1 MTSRRILWMTLLLG
15 AVLALAPSLLRQPA
29 ALTHAAQTAMIQ
41 VLDGATVVPN
51 SGSVPGLPIDFPP
64 TTPGVPVVKDFTVN
78 NLGTAD
84 LFMANLLPPPG
95 FSAEFVSSGTSAS
108 VPPSA
113 SITLRVTCLAAAPGT
128 YDGLVSFNT
137 TDPGNVTFTFTIR
150 CVVAVI
156 APPAIAVS
164 ANSTPVLNGQIA
176 PVEFSPTFINTPV
189 NLTVTLTNTGAQPL
203 NVSNLSVTGGV
214 FSGSFSSSAPSI
226 TIPPNASSSLS
237 LQCLSAIGG
246 TFDGAVTF
254 TTNDPANPTFT
265 FPIRCAVSGAGP
277 DIEVLL
283 GSTLITNN
291 QPTPV
296 DLGATATGSI
306 LQRQLTIRNIGSANL
321 DLTGLVIAPA
331 DLFQGNFSAA
341 TVPPSQ
347 SITLTLACFSQIS
360 GTFTGTVTFQSND
373 PDESPFSFFI
383 RCTFEFQ
390 TATPTPDI
398 SATPTPTSTSTS
410 TPTTTRTVTRTPIP
424 TVILPTSFLTLVSP
438 TPSLVPTFTP
448 FPTFVFTPFQRTP
461 LPAPACARQAP
472 GIPRTGVIVLAN
484 RDGVNVRTLPAIGA
498 PVIGFVNAGYTAEA
512 EARSGDRQW
521 VRVQL
526 GPGQEGWIGL
536 AVLTVLEG
544 SIESLPVADP
554 RTIPY
559 GGWEA
564 PRAGLSEATSPI
576 TGRLAQS
583 GLRVR
588 SGPSTNYAILANAP
602 RYSIMP
608 IVGRTDDNRW
618 VQVIFEGTLGWAAAE
633 FFEFSSA
640 DVFNLPIDGICAD
653 AVPISDTGD
662 IDFFD
667 TLRLLLAR
675 LDLAQPSLDAIRSIW
690 TNVVLGRVAQ
700 CGSYP
705 IRPTDYNIPQALL
718 AAYFDR
724 LSSIGNDFNTAM
736 GALRAAIEL
745 LIQACQFPQPS
756 AGSVGQATVQ
766 QALDAVNL
774 ADSLFASLRRRIAE
788 LLPPDEIGEDE
799 CLFVYRGS
807 AAVVKRL
814 DVGQPRNAQITTRP
828 PRYVVGFCFDAPA
841 GQSFRVELLR
851 LSGNAAPRITISSFD
866 NPTDFIA
873 QQTVRDT
880 QEYASVQPIL
890 IPRDGRYLVLVSDLN
905 LASRIGS
912 GDFVILLTN
921 ITGIAFAAPS
931 LSLDPQTG
939 QILVDPVPQASIP
952 QQLQQQPGQPGQS
965 VGTCPNITFTCQQL
979 STCNEAI
986 ACLLAGNTTL
996 DGDADGVPCENL
1008 CAGRPRPTFDPNQ

>member
-1 MTSRRILWMTLLLG
+1 MTSRRILWIALLVG

-29 ALTHAAQTAMIQ
+29 ALTYAAQTAMIQ
-41 VLDGATVVPN
+41 VLDGAIVVPN
-51 SGSVPGLPIDFPP
+51 SGGVPGLPIDFPS
-64 TTPGVPVVKDFTVN
+64 TTPGVPVVKDFTIN
-78 NLGTAD
+78 NMGTAD
-84 LFMANLLPPPG
+84 LFMANLLPPTG
-95 FSAEFVSSGTSAS
+95 FSAEFVGSGTSAS
-108 VPPSA
+108 VTPGNSA
-113 SITLRVTCLAAAPGT
+113 TLRITCLASTPDT
-128 YDGLVSFNT
+128 YEGLVSFNT
-137 TDPGNVTFTFTIR
+137 TDPSNVTFTFTIR
-150 CVVAVI
+150 CVVADV

-164 ANSTPVLNGQIA
+164 ANSTSILNGQLV

-189 NLTVTLTNTGAQPL
+189 NLTVTLTNSGAQPL
-203 NVSNLSVTGGV
+203 NVSGLSVTGGV
-214 FSGSFSSSAPSI
+214 FSGSFNGGASSI
-226 TIPPNASSSLS
+226 TIQPSNSSPLN
-237 LQCLSAIGG
+237 LQCLSATGG
-246 TFDGAVTF
+246 TFDGTVTF
-254 TTNDPANPTFT
+254 TTNDPANTTFT

-283 GSTLITNN
+283 ASTLISNN

-296 DLGATATGSI
+296 SLGTAATGSV
-306 LQRQLTIRNIGSANL
+306 LTRQFTIRNIGTANL
-321 DLTGLVIAPA
+321 DLTGLVIDPA
-331 DLFQGNFSAA
+331 NIFQGNFNGTS
-341 TVPPSQ
+341 VPPLTSV
-347 SITLTLACFSQIS
+347 TLTIACFSQVS
-360 GTFTGTVTFQSND
+360 GTFTGSVTFQSND

-383 RCTFEFQ
+383 QCTFEFQ
-390 TATPTPDI
+390 TPTSTLDVTATATPTTT
-398 SATPTPTSTSTS
+398 A
-410 TPTTTRTVTRTPIP
+410 TTTRTVTRTPIP

-472 GIPRTGVIVLAN
+472 GIPPTGVVVLAN

-512 EARSGDRQW
+512 EARSGDSQW

-559 GGWEA
+559 GGFEA
-564 PRAGLSEATSPI
+564 PRAGLTEATSPV

-602 RYSIMP
+602 RYSVMP
-608 IVGRTDDNRW
+608 VLGRTDDNRW
-618 VQVIFEGTLGWAAAE
+618 VQVNFEGTLGWAATE
-633 FFEFSSA
+633 YFEFSSA

-653 AVPISDTGD
+653 AVPLSDTGD
-662 IDFFD
+662 TDFFD

-690 TNVVLGRVAQ
+690 TNVALGGVAQ
-700 CGSYP
+700 CGNYP
-705 IRPTDYNIPQALL
+705 IRPTDYNIPQSLL

-724 LSSIGNDFNTAM
+724 LSPIGNDFNTAM
-736 GALRAAIEL
+736 GALRGAIEL
-745 LIQACQFPQPS
+745 LIEACQFPQPS

-766 QALDAVNL
+766 QALDAINL

-788 LLPPDEIGEDE
+788 LLPPDQIGEDE

-851 LSGNAAPRITISSFD
+851 LSGNAAPRITISAFD

-873 QQTVRDT
+873 QQNVRAD

-890 IPRDGRYLVLVSDLN
+890 IPRDGRYLVLVSDLG
-905 LASRIGS
+905 LASAIGS

-921 ITGIAFAAPS
+921 VTGVTFAAPS
-931 LSLDPQTG
+931 LSIDPLTG
-939 QILVDPVPQASIP
+939 QILVNPVPQASIP
-952 QQLQQQPGQPGQS
+952 QQFQQQPGQPNAS

-979 STCNEAI
+979 LDCNQAI
-986 ACLLAGNTTL
+986 ACYLAGNTTL
-996 DGDADGVPCENL
+996 DNDADGVPCENL
-1008 CAGRPRPTFDPNQ
+1008 CAEGARPTLDPNQ

>member
-1 MTSRRILWMTLLLG
+1 MTSRRILWIALLVG
-15 AVLALAPSLLRQPA
+15 AVLALAPSLLRQSA
-29 ALTHAAQTAMIQ
+29 AVTYAAQTAMIQ

-51 SGSVPGLPIDFPP
+51 SGGVPGLPIDFPS
-64 TTPGVPVVKDFTVN
+64 TTPGVPVIKDFTVN
-78 NLGTAD
+78 NMGTAD
-84 LFMANLLPPPG
+84 LFMANLLPPAG
-95 FSAEFVSSGTSAS
+95 FSAEFVGSGTSAS
-108 VPPSA
+108 VTPGNSA
-113 SITLRVTCLAAAPGT
+113 TLRITCLAATPDT
-128 YDGLVSFNT
+128 FEGLVTFNT
-137 TDPGNVTFTFTIR
+137 SDPSNLIFTFTIR
-150 CVVAVI
+150 CVVAAV

-164 ANSTPVLNGQIA
+164 ANSTSILNGQIV

-203 NVSNLSVTGGV
+203 NVSSLSVTGGV
-214 FSGSFSSSAPSI
+214 FSGNFNGGAPSV
-226 TIPPNASSSLS
+226 TIPPSSSSPLN
-237 LQCLSAIGG
+237 LQCLSTTGE
-246 TFDGAVTF
+246 TFDGTVTF
-254 TTNDPANPTFT
+254 ATNDPANTTFT
-265 FPIRCAVSGAGP
+265 FPIRCSVSAAGP

-283 GSTLITNN
+283 ASTLITNN
-291 QPTPV
+291 QPAPV
-296 DLGATATGSI
+296 DLGTAATGSV
-306 LQRQLTIRNIGSANL
+306 LQRQLTIRNIGTADLN
-321 DLTGLVIAPA
+321 LTGLVIDPSNI
-331 DLFQGNFSAA
+331 FQGNFSGT
-341 TVPPSQ
+341 TVPPGQ
-347 SITLTLACFSQIS
+347 SVTLNIACFSQIS
-360 GTFTGTVTFQSND
+360 GSFIGTVTFQSND

-390 TATPTPDI
+390 TPTNTPDVTATSTPT
-398 SATPTPTSTSTS
+398 T

-472 GIPRTGVIVLAN
+472 GIPPTGVVVLAN

-512 EARSGDRQW
+512 EARSGDSQW

-564 PRAGLSEATSPI
+564 PRAGLSEATSAV

-583 GLRVR
+583 GLRIR

-602 RYSIMP
+602 RYSVMP

-618 VQVIFEGTLGWAAAE
+618 VQVIFETTLGWAAAE

-653 AVPISDTGD
+653 AVPLSDTGD
-662 IDFFD
+662 ADFFD

-690 TNVVLGRVAQ
+690 TNVALGGVAQ
-700 CGSYP
+700 CGNYP

-724 LSSIGNDFNTAM
+724 LSPIGNDFNTAM

-745 LIQACQFPQPS
+745 LIEACQFPQPS

-766 QALDAVNL
+766 QALDAINL

-788 LLPPDEIGEDE
+788 LLPPDEIGPDE

-873 QQTVRDT
+873 QQTVRDN

-890 IPRDGRYLVLVSDLN
+890 IPRDGRYLVLVSDLG
-905 LASRIGS
+905 LASAIGS

-921 ITGIAFAAPS
+921 VTGVTFAAPS
-931 LSLDPQTG
+931 LSIDPLTG
-939 QILVDPVPQASIP
+939 QILVNPVPQASIP
-952 QQLQQQPGQPGQS
+952 QQFQQQPGQPGQS

-979 STCNEAI
+979 LDCNQAI
-986 ACLLAGNTTL
+986 ACFLAGNTTL
-996 DGDADGVPCENL
+996 DTDADGIPCENL
-1008 CAGRPRPTFDPNQ
+1008 CAEGARPTLDPNQ

>member
-1 MTSRRILWMTLLLG
+1 MTSRRILWIALLVG
-15 AVLALAPSLLRQPA
+15 AVLALAPSLLRPPA
-29 ALTHAAQTAMIQ
+29 AVTYAAQTAMIQ

-51 SGSVPGLPIDFPP
+51 SGGVPGLPIDFPP

-78 NLGTAD
+78 NMGTAD
-84 LFMANLLPPPG
+84 LFMANLLPPTG
-95 FSAEFVSSGTSAS
+95 FSAEFVGSGTSATVS
-108 VPPSA
+108 PGGST
-113 SITLRVTCLAAAPGT
+113 TLRITCLAATPDT
-128 YDGLVSFNT
+128 YEGLVSFNT
-137 TDPGNVTFTFTIR
+137 SDPSNLTFTFTIR
-150 CVVAVI
+150 CVVAAV

-164 ANSTPVLNGQIA
+164 VNSTSILNGQIV

-203 NVSNLSVTGGV
+203 NVSGLSVTGGV
-214 FSGSFSSSAPSI
+214 FSGSFNGGAPSI
-226 TIPPNASSSLS
+226 TIPPSSSSPLN
-237 LQCLSAIGG
+237 LQCLSTTGG
-246 TFDGAVTF
+246 TFDGTVTF
-254 TTNDPANPTFT
+254 TTNDPSNLSFT
-265 FPIRCAVSGAGP
+265 FPIRCSVSAAGP

-283 GSTLITNN
+283 GSTLIVNN

-296 DLGATATGSI
+296 DLGTTATGSI
-306 LQRQLTIRNIGSANL
+306 LQRQLTIRNIGTANL
-321 DLTGLVIAPA
+321 NLTGLVIEPSNI
-331 DLFQGNFSAA
+331 FQGNFSG
-341 TVPPSQ
+341 TSVPPGQ
-347 SITLTLACFSQIS
+347 SVTLNIACFSQIS
-360 GTFTGTVTFQSND
+360 GTFTGSVTFQSND

-390 TATPTPDI
+390 TATPTLDVT
-398 SATPTPTSTSTS
+398 ATPTPTL
-410 TPTTTRTVTRTPIP
+410 TPTVTRTVTRTPIP
-424 TVILPTSFLTLVSP
+424 TVVLPTSFLTLVSP

-512 EARSGDRQW
+512 EARSGDSQW

-564 PRAGLSEATSPI
+564 PRAGLSEATSAV

-583 GLRVR
+583 GLRIR

-602 RYSIMP
+602 RYSVMP

-618 VQVIFEGTLGWAAAE
+618 VQVIFETTLGWAAAE

-690 TNVVLGRVAQ
+690 TNVALGGVAQ
-700 CGSYP
+700 CGNYP

-724 LSSIGNDFNTAM
+724 LSPIGNDFNTAM
-736 GALRAAIEL
+736 GALRGAIEL

-890 IPRDGRYLVLVSDLN
+890 IPRDGRYLVLVSDLG

-921 ITGIAFAAPS
+921 VTGIAFAAPS
-931 LSLDPQTG
+931 LSIDPVTG
-939 QILVDPVPQASIP
+939 QILVNPVPQASIP

-979 STCNEAI
+979 LDCNQAI
-986 ACLLAGNTTL
+986 ACFLAGNTTL
-996 DGDADGVPCENL
+996 DNDADGIPCENL
-1008 CAGRPRPTFDPNQ
+1008 CAEGARPTLDPNG

>member
-1 MTSRRILWMTLLLG
+1 MTSRRILWIALLVG

-29 ALTHAAQTAMIQ
+29 ALTYAAQTAMIQ
-41 VLDGATVVPN
+41 VLDGTTVVPN
-51 SGSVPGLPIDFPP
+51 SGGVPGLPIDFPS

-78 NLGTAD
+78 NMGTAD
-84 LFMANLLPPPG
+84 LFMANLLPPTG
-95 FSAEFVSSGTSAS
+95 FSAEFVGSGTSAS
-108 VPPSA
+108 VTPGNSA
-113 SITLRVTCLAAAPGT
+113 TLRITCLAATPDT
-128 YDGLVSFNT
+128 YEGLVSFNT
-137 TDPGNVTFTFTIR
+137 TDPSNVTFTFTIR
-150 CVVAVI
+150 CVVAAV
-156 APPAIAVS
+156 APPAIAVT
-164 ANSTPVLNGQIA
+164 ANSTSVLNGQTA
-176 PVEFSPTFINTPV
+176 PVTFSPTFINTPV

-214 FSGSFSSSAPSI
+214 FSGSFNGGASSI
-226 TIPPNASSSLS
+226 TIQPSNSSLLA
-237 LQCLSAIGG
+237 LQCLSASGG
-246 TFDGAVTF
+246 TFDGTVTF
-254 TTNDPANPTFT
+254 TTNDPANTTFT
-265 FPIRCAVSGAGP
+265 FPIRCSVSGAGP

-283 GSTLITNN
+283 ASTLISNN

-296 DLGATATGSI
+296 SLGIAATGSV
-306 LQRQLTIRNIGSANL
+306 LQRQFTIRNIGTANL
-321 DLTGLVIAPA
+321 DLTGLVIDPSNI
-331 DLFQGNFSAA
+331 FQGNFSG
-341 TVPPSQ
+341 TSVPPNQ
-347 SITLTLACFSQIS
+347 AITLNVACFSQIS
-360 GTFTGTVTFQSND
+360 GTFTGSVTFQSND

-383 RCTFEFQ
+383 QCTFEFQ
-390 TATPTPDI
+390 T
-398 SATPTPTSTSTS
+398 PTSTLDVTA
-410 TPTTTRTVTRTPIP
+410 TATATATGTAAPTGTISRTPIP

-472 GIPRTGVIVLAN
+472 GIPRTGVVVLAN

-512 EARSGDRQW
+512 EARSGDSQW

-559 GGWEA
+559 GGFEA
-564 PRAGLSEATSPI
+564 PRAGLTEATSPV

-583 GLRVR
+583 GLRIR

-602 RYSIMP
+602 RYSVMP
-608 IVGRTDDNRW
+608 VLGRTDDNRW
-618 VQVIFEGTLGWAAAE
+618 VQVNFEGTLGWAATE

-653 AVPISDTGD
+653 AVPLSDTGD
-662 IDFFD
+662 TDFFD

-690 TNVVLGRVAQ
+690 TNVALGGVAQ
-700 CGSYP
+700 CGNYP

-724 LSSIGNDFNTAM
+724 LSPIGNDFNTAM
-736 GALRAAIEL
+736 GALRGAIEL
-745 LIQACQFPQPS
+745 LIEACQFPQPS

-766 QALDAVNL
+766 QALDAINL
-774 ADSLFASLRRRIAE
+774 ADSLFASLRRRITE
-788 LLPPDEIGEDE
+788 LLPPDQIGEDE

-841 GQSFRVELLR
+841 GQSFRIELLR
-851 LSGNAAPRITISSFD
+851 LSGSAAPRITISAFD

-873 QQTVRDT
+873 QQNVRDN

-890 IPRDGRYLVLVSDLN
+890 IPRDGRYLVLVSDLG
-905 LASRIGS
+905 LASAIGS

-921 ITGIAFAAPS
+921 VTGVTFAAPS
-931 LSLDPQTG
+931 LSIDPLTG
-939 QILVDPVPQASIP
+939 QILVNPVPQASIP
-952 QQLQQQPGQPGQS
+952 QQLQQPGQPNAS

-979 STCNEAI
+979 LDCNQAI
-986 ACLLAGNTTL
+986 ACFLAGNTTL
-996 DGDADGVPCENL
+996 DNDADGVPCENL
-1008 CAGRPRPTFDPNQ
+1008 CAEGARPTLDPNQ

>member
-1 MTSRRILWMTLLLG
+1 MTSRRILWIALLVG
-15 AVLALAPSLLRQPA
+15 AVLALAPSLLRPPA
-29 ALTHAAQTAMIQ
+29 AVTYAAQTAMIQ
-41 VLDGATVVPN
+41 VLDGSTVIPN
-51 SGSVPGLPIDFPP
+51 SGSVPGLPVDFPP

-78 NLGTAD
+78 NMGTAD
-84 LFMANLLPPPG
+84 LFMANLLPPTG
-95 FSAEFVSSGTSAS
+95 FSAEFVSSGTSATVS
-108 VPPSA
+108 PGG
-113 SITLRVTCLAAAPGT
+113 SITLRITCLAATPDT
-128 YDGLVSFNT
+128 YEGLVSFNT
-137 TDPGNVTFTFTIR
+137 SDPSNLTFTFTIR
-150 CVVAVI
+150 CVVAAV

-164 ANSTPVLNGQIA
+164 VNSTSILNGQIV

-203 NVSNLSVTGGV
+203 NVSSLSVTGGV
-214 FSGSFSSSAPSI
+214 FSGSFDGSVPSI
-226 TIPPNASSSLS
+226 TIPPSSSSPLN
-237 LQCLSAIGG
+237 LQCLSTTGG
-246 TFDGAVTF
+246 TFDGTVTF
-254 TTNDPANPTFT
+254 TTNDPSNLTFT
-265 FPIRCAVSGAGP
+265 FPIRCSVSAAGP

-283 GSTLITNN
+283 GSTLIVNN

-296 DLGATATGSI
+296 DLGTTATGSI
-306 LQRQLTIRNIGSANL
+306 LQRQLTIRNIGTANL
-321 DLTGLVIAPA
+321 NLTGLVIDPSNI
-331 DLFQGNFSAA
+331 FQGNFSG
-341 TVPPSQ
+341 TSVPPGQ
-347 SITLTLACFSQIS
+347 SVTLNIACFSQIS

-390 TATPTPDI
+390 TATPTLDVT
-398 SATPTPTSTSTS
+398 ATPTSTF
-410 TPTTTRTVTRTPIP
+410 TPTVTRTVTRTPIP
-424 TVILPTSFLTLVSP
+424 TVVLPTSFLTLVSP

-512 EARSGDRQW
+512 EARSGDSQW

-564 PRAGLSEATSPI
+564 PRAGLSEATSAV

-583 GLRVR
+583 GLRIR

-602 RYSIMP
+602 RYSVMP

-618 VQVIFEGTLGWAAAE
+618 VQVIFENTLGWAAAE

-690 TNVVLGRVAQ
+690 TNVALGGVAQ
-700 CGSYP
+700 CGNYP

-724 LSSIGNDFNTAM
+724 LNPIGSDFNTAM
-736 GALRAAIEL
+736 GALRGAIEL

-766 QALDAVNL
+766 QALDAINL

-890 IPRDGRYLVLVSDLN
+890 IPRDGRYLVLVSDLG

-921 ITGIAFAAPS
+921 VTGIAFAAPS
-931 LSLDPQTG
+931 LSIDPVTG
-939 QILVDPVPQASIP
+939 QILVNPVPQASIP

-979 STCNEAI
+979 LDCNQAI
-986 ACLLAGNTTL
+986 ACFLAGNTTL
-996 DGDADGVPCENL
+996 DNDADGIPCENL
-1008 CAGRPRPTFDPNQ
+1008 CAEGARPTLDPNG